1 MKTNMGAKKK
11 RKDMEAE
18 DEAGRGKR
26 TKKPSTKY
34 AMSARE
40 EEIRLSMSPEAK
52 VKPKSPES
60 TKKKVAGEGGDEL
73 HPDACLVC
81 RELKSKEDKQ
91 NKMIGKCSLNFTENE
106 LPTCFQAAMVVTSGS
121 TGVVSA

>member
-1 MKTNMGAKKK
+1 MGAKKK

-34 AMSARE
+34 AMSGGLPEVLQTLKHFISARE

-52 VKPKSPES
+52 VKPKSYES

-91 NKMIGKCSLNFTENE
+91 NKMIGKC
-106 LPTCFQAAMVVTSGS
+106 
-121 TGVVSA
+121 

>member
-91 NKMIGKCSLNFTENE
+91 NKMIGCDGCDFWFHWSCVGMTK
-106 LPTCFQAAMVVTSGS
+106 
-121 TGVVSA
+121 